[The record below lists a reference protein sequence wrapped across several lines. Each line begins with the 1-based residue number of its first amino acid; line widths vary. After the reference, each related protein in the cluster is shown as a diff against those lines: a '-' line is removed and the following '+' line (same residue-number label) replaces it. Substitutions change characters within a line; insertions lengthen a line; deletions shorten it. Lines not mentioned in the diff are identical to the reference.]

1 MASLKNVRH
10 EKFAQFVASGLTGAD
25 AYRPVPPVEG
35 RKCLQRGVRVFPI
48 LQVDGHVPDYA
59 EHGYESLRSKKI
71 EVSFVCVPPTLH
83 KGADRLL
90 VLQR

>member
-1 MASLKNVRH
+1 MSS
-10 EKFAQFVASGLTGAD
+10 E
-25 AYRPVPPVEG
+25 E
-35 RKCLQRGVRVFPI
+35 VRVFPI

-59 EHGYESLRSKKI
+59 EHVYESLRSKKI